1 MISDDDA
8 LYETKDPS
16 PPLVDFLSFCGCFNF
31 RRLSIEKSP
40 TPKTIMTTPPTISPA
55 IASVWSVELDLD
67 MAEAETALVKLVD
80 EEEGEVALLAGISV
94 VVKVEIGLKE
104 AAEEKLVW
112 LVDEKEREDTLV
124 AGTYVVVEVEIGS
137 SDVTEINGNSAAE
150 DFTFVA
156 TPSTRNAPF
165 LFSQQRS
172 PRVPFPQQ

>member
-1 MISDDDA
+1 MISDEDA
-8 LYETKDPS
+8 LYKTRDLS

-31 RRLSIEKSP
+31 CRLSIEKSP

-67 MAEAETALVKLVD
+67 MGEAETTLVKLVD
-80 EEEGEVALLAGISV
+80 EEKREVALVAAISV

-104 AAEEKLVW
+104 AAEEKLVR
-112 LVDEKEREDTLV
+112 LVDEEESEDTLV
-124 AGTYVVVEVEIGS
+124 TETYVVVEVEIGS
-137 SDVTEINGNSAAE
+137 SDV
-150 DFTFVA
+150 TFVA